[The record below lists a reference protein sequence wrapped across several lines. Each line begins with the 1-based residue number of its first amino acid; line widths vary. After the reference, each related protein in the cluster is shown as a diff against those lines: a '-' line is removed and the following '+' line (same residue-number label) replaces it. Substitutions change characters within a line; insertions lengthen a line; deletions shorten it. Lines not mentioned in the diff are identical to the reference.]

1 MPIAAAKVLG
11 KPDPPRRWMLCL
23 SLAQGLV
30 LLWLWRAADA
40 EVWPS
45 QTPGINFPLWA
56 LAIVWP
62 GMLLFCMDAG
72 NRLRTLALVSAFA
85 ALVALVAGYLGW
97 LASPFGEFPVS
108 WLIASAVLSLL
119 VACFLA
125 LFFLQSWAGRHRL
138 TYDAL
143 FALSWRN
150 FLVAALA
157 VLATVV
163 FYGVLLL
170 WGALFSA
177 IGIPFFADVFA
188 EDWFL
193 FPVLALALGLAIDI
207 FRRLVTLIDGIAGL
221 LAGLLRLLLP
231 LAVGVQAAFL
241 IMLPATGL
249 APLWGTG
256 SGTSLLLCLAG
267 FVLFATNAVYQ
278 PEVETPY
285 PAVVHRA
292 LYVGIALSPVI
303 TALAAYG
310 LYLRIDQYGWSVGR
324 CWGVTICAFF
334 VLLAVGYAWR
344 IVRVRDAWPGGLGR
358 VNTVVAAALLAV
370 LLLVN
375 SPLLDFRSITLASQ
389 WQRVERGEVAI
400 EDFDF
405 YYAKSTLARHGW
417 RKTQALI
424 AEYETADPALAQQIR
439 ESRTGPPPEKVVDW
453 ERVRYRPESL
463 VAPAEVRA
471 TVENLIDD
479 RWGDSLNF
487 YYGEPDDVLI
497 LLDFNADGRKGYLFV
512 RADSRRVAAAHIHV
526 ADDGA
531 WQAAVLAPRER
542 LPHGTNLQAML
553 RNGGLGRAERTVQ
566 DFKVGDLVLSH
577 RHNYEKGRSDR
588 WIVLRERED

>member
-23 SLAQGLV
+23 SLAQGVV
-30 LLWLWRAADA
+30 LLWLWRAVDA
-40 EVWPS
+40 EWWPS

-72 NRLRTLALVSAFA
+72 NRMRTLATVSAFA
-85 ALVALVAGYLGW
+85 VLVALLAAYLGW
-97 LASPFGEFPVS
+97 LASPFGEFPVDL
-108 WLIASAVLSLL
+108 LIASAVLSLL

-125 LFFLQSWAGRHRL
+125 LFFLQSWAGQQRI

-177 IGIPFFADVFA
+177 IGIPFFADVFD

-193 FPVLALALGLAIDI
+193 FPVLTLALGLAIDI

-231 LAVGVQAAFL
+231 LAVGVQTAFL
-241 IMLPATGL
+241 IVLPATGL

-256 SGTSLLLCLAG
+256 NGTSLLLCLAG

-278 PEVETPY
+278 PDVDTPY

-292 LYVGIALSPVI
+292 LYVGIALSPLI

-334 VLLAVGYAWR
+334 VLLAIGYAWR
-344 IVRVRDAWPGGLGR
+344 IARLRDAWPSGLGR
-358 VNTVVAAALLAV
+358 VNTLVAAALLAV

-389 WQRVERGEVAI
+389 WQRVERGEVAV

-405 YYAKSTLARHGW
+405 FYAKAVLGRHGW

-424 AEYETADPALAQQIR
+424 AEYETADPALAQEIR
-439 ESRTGPPPEKVVDW
+439 VVGTTTPLEKFVDW
-453 ERVRYRPESL
+453 ERVRYRPASL
-463 VAPAEVRA
+463 VVPAEVRA
-471 TVENLIDD
+471 TVEDIVKD
-479 RWGDSLNF
+479 RWGASLGL
-487 YYGEPDDVLI
+487 YGGHDDALI
-497 LLDFNADGRKGYLFV
+497 LFDLGADGRNDYLFI
-512 RADSRRVAAAHIHV
+512 RAGWDRVAAAHIHL

-553 RNGGLGRAERTVQ
+553 RNGGLGSAERTVQ

-577 RHNYEKGRSDR
+577 RHDYEKGRSDR
-588 WIVLRERED
+588 WIVFRERED